1 MTQQAAD
8 AAYCANVV
16 RRHDPERWLTT
27 LFAPEAVRS
36 ALLTLYAFNVEV
48 ARTAEQVREPLL
60 GRIRLQWWR
69 ETIDAAYRGA
79 ARQDPIA
86 RSLSLIIESAKLERR
101 CFERLIDARE
111 TDLDTGAI
119 STLDDLL
126 GYAEAASST
135 LVRLALQVLGRPD
148 QDARSAGLAVAL
160 AGLMRAVDFHAAQGR
175 VYLPKNMLDV
185 QGLLAADLRGP
196 SGGHPLRQVI
206 GEVCKIAEGHVE
218 ACNPVERQAWP
229 ALAPA
234 RLARTSLRHLR
245 AVGYDP
251 AKVHISPLSKQISL
265 LTGSLLGRI

>member
-8 AAYCANVV
+8 AVYCANLV
-16 RRHDPERWLTT
+16 RRHDPDRWLTT

-36 ALLTLYAFNVEV
+36 ALLALYAFNVEV

-86 RSLSLIIESAKLERR
+86 RSLGAVIESAKLERR
-101 CFERLIDARE
+101 YFDCLIDARE

-126 GYAEAASST
+126 AYAEAASST
-135 LVRLALQVLGRPD
+135 LVRLALQVLGQPD
-148 QDARSAGLAVAL
+148 QVARSAGLAVAL
-160 AGLMRAVDFHAAQGR
+160 AGLMRSVDFHAAQGR
-175 VYLPKNMLDV
+175 VFLPRKMLDA
-185 QGLLAADLRGP
+185 QGLVAADLRSP
-196 SGGHPLRQVI
+196 KGGLPVRKVI
-206 GEVCKIAEGHVE
+206 GEVCKIAESHVD
-218 ACNPVERQAWP
+218 ACNSFERHAWP

-234 RLARTSLRHLR
+234 RLARNALRHLE
-245 AVGYDP
+245 AAGYDP

-265 LTGSLLGRI
+265 VTGSLLGRI